1 MLVAIATQNS
11 KLSTLNSP
19 NCMFTAKVYNVMVG
33 SLSGIMEEVFAVREV
48 IRQWNQ
54 QHAQASCRVLLPA
67 EWTTAPAALD
77 ATDVVIALVDNWVGD
92 TRAIDHC
99 IAAGKHVILL
109 FNAFADPGNTIESEH
124 QAVAAF
130 RERVQSHCRCLEYRG
145 TVQLKQRME
154 EAIGEI

>member
-1 MLVAIATQNS
+1 
-11 KLSTLNSP
+11 
-19 NCMFTAKVYNVMVG
+19 MFRAQVYNVMVG
-33 SLSGIMEEVFAVREV
+33 SLSGIMEEEFAVKEV

-54 QHAQASCRVLLPA
+54 QHAQESGRLLLGL
-67 EWTTAPAALD
+67 EWNPEPAALD

-92 TRAIDHC
+92 TRPIEHC
-99 IAAGKHVILL
+99 IAAGKCVILL

-130 RERVQSHCRCLEYRG
+130 RERVRSHCRCLEYRG
-145 TVQLKQRME
+145 IAELKQRVE

>member
-1 MLVAIATQNS
+1 
-11 KLSTLNSP
+11 
-19 NCMFTAKVYNVMVG
+19 MFTAQVYNVMVG
-33 SLSGIMEEVFAVREV
+33 SLSGIMEEEYAVKEV

-54 QHAQASCRVLLPA
+54 QHAQANGRLLLCV
-67 EWTTAPAALD
+67 EWNPEPEALD

-109 FNAFADPGNTIESEH
+109 FNSFVDPDNTIESEH

-130 RERVQSHCRCLEYRG
+130 RERVQSHCSCLEYRG
-145 TVQLKQRME
+145 TDEIKQRVK

>member
-1 MLVAIATQNS
+1 
-11 KLSTLNSP
+11 
-19 NCMFTAKVYNVMVG
+19 MFTAQVFNVMVG
-33 SLSGIMEEVFAVREV
+33 SLSGIMEEEFAVKEF

-54 QHAQASCRVLLPA
+54 QHAQESGRLLLSL
-67 EWTTAPAALD
+67 EWNTVPAALD

-92 TRAIDHC
+92 TRVIDHC
-99 IAAGKHVILL
+99 IATGKRVILL

-145 TVQLKQRME
+145 TAELRQRVE
-154 EAIGEI
+154 DAIGEI

>member
-1 MLVAIATQNS
+1 
-11 KLSTLNSP
+11 
-19 NCMFTAKVYNVMVG
+19 MFTAQVYNVMVG
-33 SLSGIMEEVFAVREV
+33 SLSGIMEEEFAVKEV

-54 QHAQASCRVLLPA
+54 QHAQASGRLLLGV
-67 EWTTAPAALD
+67 EWNPEPSALD
-77 ATDVVIALVDNWVGD
+77 TTDVVIALVDNWVDD
-92 TRAIDHC
+92 TRAIDYC
-99 IAAGKHVILL
+99 IATGKRVILL

-145 TVQLKQRME
+145 TAELRQRVE